1 MFIRISGQFTGI
13 LQLWLEQR
21 GIHSS
26 DLHSRLAQMA
36 ERETV
41 PVEQWR
47 SVLATAAALY
57 PKPELGLEIG
67 SHAKLRHIGV
77 LGYLLLNCETLVD
90 ALQTYQLCERRVDS
104 VDFCR
109 LETVANGY
117 RRAWPDRLGDEN
129 ALFVQVALA
138 TLVTF
143 MRQRFPDSCQLLRVD
158 LTEQAPK
165 DSAPYQ
171 VFFGCPVHF
180 GSTMPGVTVDYALA
194 AQGET
199 SALQRAFHLVR
210 KEQAEA
216 VGAALVPNNAFLQQ
230 LQAILLKLIP
240 ESRVSLMQVAQE
252 MGCSPRTLQRQLAD
266 YQYSYQVLL
275 DAVREQLG
283 CRYLK
288 EGGLTFVEIAMLLG
302 YSEQSAFSRAFKNWT
317 GKTPRQYR

>member
-90 ALQTYQLCERRVDS
+90 ALQTYQLCERRFYS

-117 RRAWPDRLGDEN
+117 RLAWPDRLGDEN

-210 KEQAEA
+210 KEQDVLYQGLRERLNKLNADLERK
-216 VGAALVPNNAFLQQ
+216 VSERALDREG
-230 LQAILLKLIP
+230 KLTGHDRTGQKAGGP
-240 ESRVSLMQVAQE
+240 LHSRLPA
-252 MGCSPRTLQRQLAD
+252 GHR
-266 YQYSYQVLL
+266 
-275 DAVREQLG
+275 RE
-283 CRYLK
+283 
-288 EGGLTFVEIAMLLG
+288 
-302 YSEQSAFSRAFKNWT
+302 
-317 GKTPRQYR
+317 

>member
-90 ALQTYQLCERRVDS
+90 ALQTYQLCERRFYS

-117 RRAWPDRLGDEN
+117 RLAWPDR
-129 ALFVQVALA
+129 
-138 TLVTF
+138 
-143 MRQRFPDSCQLLRVD
+143 SCWSMTKR
-158 LTEQAPK
+158 
-165 DSAPYQ
+165 
-171 VFFGCPVHF
+171 
-180 GSTMPGVTVDYALA
+180 
-194 AQGET
+194 
-199 SALQRAFHLVR
+199 
-210 KEQAEA
+210 
-216 VGAALVPNNAFLQQ
+216 
-230 LQAILLKLIP
+230 
-240 ESRVSLMQVAQE
+240 
-252 MGCSPRTLQRQLAD
+252 
-266 YQYSYQVLL
+266 
-275 DAVREQLG
+275 
-283 CRYLK
+283 
-288 EGGLTFVEIAMLLG
+288 
-302 YSEQSAFSRAFKNWT
+302 
-317 GKTPRQYR
+317 